1 MIQINIHVIRMYT
14 CIYMCGGYQSHKQ
27 SVQPTDPGT
36 ELGICPVAA
45 IGGTNA
51 STGTSQTYSKYC
63 TVFHSIIFLGG
74 GKSEKKNK
82 NSKHFLGD
90 DSLHIIFWF
99 NEIFASLET
108 HLPRKKWVPF

>member
-27 SVQPTDPGT
+27 SLRKKNNHSNQREKTISVQPTDPGT

-51 STGTSQTYSKYC
+51 STVPLKHTQTMHC
-63 TVFHSIIFLGG
+63 FLFYHFFCGR
-74 GKSEKKNK
+74 EIRKKNK
-82 NSKHFLGD
+82 TSKKFGRRFLTTHFLV
-90 DSLHIIFWF
+90 
-99 NEIFASLET
+99 E
-108 HLPRKKWVPF
+108 